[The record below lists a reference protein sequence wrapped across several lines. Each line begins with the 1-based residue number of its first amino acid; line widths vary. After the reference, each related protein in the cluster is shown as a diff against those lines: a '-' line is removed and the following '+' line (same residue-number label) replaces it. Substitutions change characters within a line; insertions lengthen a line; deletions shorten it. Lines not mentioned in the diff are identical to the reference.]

1 MTDVIYVV
9 LILAGF
15 AGVWAYARAAARL

>member
-1 MTDVIYVV
+1 VTDVVYIV

-15 AGVWAYARAAARL
+15 VAVWAYARAAARL

>member
-1 MTDVIYVV
+1 MTDIVYVV

-15 AGVWAYARAAARL
+15 VTAWAYARAAARL